1 MNRAPIRRRAVPVA
15 LAALTVLALV
25 AAAAYASPGATKQT
39 AASGTL
45 VVDTSFVVQTIDPQR
60 MFEPTSQ
67 IAVKGMYDTLLTF
80 RGGSTQ
86 PLPWLARSWKVSKD
100 AKTITFNLRRDARFS
115 DGSRLTS
122 ADVLFSFRRVINLKG
137 SPSFLLAGVKV
148 SAPNAYTV
156 VLRSST
162 PNPALLRIVPNPS
175 LGIVN
180 SRLVKANGGTDAVG
194 ADKKDKAE
202 PFLLRTSAGSGPY
215 VLKSYSNKT
224 QIILEA
230 NPRFWGPKPKFQT
243 VVLRNMPAATQLL
256 NVQRGQ
262 NEVALDLSAQQATTL
277 RGRSGVRV
285 VTNASANLFNI
296 DINTDP
302 KIAPVAS
309 NKNIQTAIRYALDY
323 PGFVKL
329 SGPGAVQAPGMIPTT
344 FIGHLPPSAR
354 IKRNLARAR
363 SEVAKSGIDNPK
375 ITMTYPSE
383 LTINGISFATLAQ
396 KTKANLAE
404 VGIEVTLVGKPVNAF
419 LETYAAGKHEMSQS
433 YWGPDY
439 PDPNDYLVFTPGGL
453 AANRVNWG
461 ASDDPQL
468 AALAKKAQ
476 RTVSDTQRAA
486 LFRQI
491 GRIMNQRAP
500 FYPLFQPAQAIV
512 SSSNLTNATLGVI
525 WPLDVRAVGSRYPIR
540 DRARP
545 PAQAGPLAVPPLSG
559 AASHRPRRSRAGD
572 HVDRVR
578 PDAARA
584 R

>member
-243 VVLRNMPAATQLL
+243 IVLRNMPAATQLL
-256 NVQRGQ
+256 NVQRGA
-262 NEVALDLSAQQATTL
+262 NEIALDLSARQATTL
-277 RGRSGVRV
+277 KGKSNLK
-285 VTNASANLFNI
+285 VTTSASPNLFNI

-302 KIAPVAS
+302 KISPVAA
-309 NKNIQTAIRYALDY
+309 NKQIQKAIRYALDY
-323 PGFVKL
+323 PAFRNL

-344 FIGHLPPSAR
+344 FLGHLPRSAA
-354 IKRNLARAR
+354 IKRNLATARAAVR
-363 SEVAKSGIDNPK
+363 ASGIDDPK

-439 PDPNDYLVFTPGGL
+439 PDPNDYLVFLPGGL

-461 ASDDPQL
+461 AGDDPQL
-468 AALAKKAQ
+468 AALARRVQRTTNDAQ
-476 RTVSDTQRAA
+476 RVR
-486 LFRQI
+486 LYHQI
-491 GRIMNQRAP
+491 GRLMNQRAP
-500 FYPLFQPAQAIV
+500 FFPLFQPAQAV
-512 SSSNLTNATLGVI
+512 VRSSNLTNVYLGVI
-525 WPLDVRAVGSRYPIR
+525 WPLDVRAIGSR
-540 DRARP
+540 
-545 PAQAGPLAVPPLSG
+545 
-559 AASHRPRRSRAGD
+559 
-572 HVDRVR
+572 
-578 PDAARA
+578 
-584 R
+584 

>member
-1 MNRAPIRRRAVPVA
+1 MNRAAPIRRRAVLVA
-15 LAALTVLALV
+15 LAASVLVALV
-25 AAAAYASPGATKQT
+25 AAAAYASPGATEKT

-45 VVDTSFVVQTIDPQR
+45 VIDTSFVVQTIDPQR

-100 AKTITFNLRRDARFS
+100 AKTITFNLRRNARFS
-115 DGSRLTS
+115 DGSPVTS
-122 ADVLFSFRRVINLKG
+122 ADVVFTYRRVINLKG

-148 SAPNAYTV
+148 SAPNRYTV
-156 VLRSST
+156 VLRSPN

-180 SRLVKANGGTDAVG
+180 SKLVKANGGTDAVG

-202 PFLLRTSAGSGPY
+202 PFLLRQSAGSGPY

-224 QIILEA
+224 QILLEA

-243 VVLRNMPAATQLL
+243 IVIRNMPAATQLL

-262 NEVALDLSAQQATTL
+262 NEIALDLSAQQATTL
-277 RGRSGVRV
+277 RGKSNVRV
-285 VTNASANLFNI
+285 KTNASPNLFNI

-309 NKNIQTAIRYALDY
+309 NKNIQMAIRYALDY
-323 PGFVKL
+323 PAFVKL

-354 IKRNLARAR
+354 IKRNLAKARA
-363 SEVAKSGIDNPK
+363 EVAKSGISNPK

-396 KTKANLAE
+396 KTKANLADA
-404 VGIEVTLVGKPVNAF
+404 GIEVTLVGKPVNAF

-461 ASDDPQL
+461 ANDDPKL

-525 WPLDVRAVGSRYPIR
+525 WPLDVRAVGSR
-540 DRARP
+540 
-545 PAQAGPLAVPPLSG
+545 
-559 AASHRPRRSRAGD
+559 
-572 HVDRVR
+572 
-578 PDAARA
+578 
-584 R
+584 

>member
-1 MNRAPIRRRAVPVA
+1 MVVGVA
-15 LAALTVLALV
+15 MLTLV
-25 AAAAYASPGATKQT
+25 AAAAYASPGAKQQ
-39 AASGTL
+39 AAADGTL
-45 VVDTSFVVQTIDPQR
+45 VIDTSFVVQTIDPAR

-80 RGGSTQ
+80 RGGKTK

-100 AKTITFNLRRDARFS
+100 AKTFTFDLRRDVRFT
-115 DGSRLTS
+115 DGTPLTS
-122 ADVLFSFRRVINLKG
+122 ADVLFSFRRIVNLKG

-148 SAPNAYTV
+148 SAPSRYRV
-156 VLRSST
+156 VLRSSQ

-180 SRLVKANGGTDAVG
+180 SALVKANGGTDAVG

-202 PFLLRTSAGSGPY
+202 PYLLGHSAGSGPY

-230 NPRFWGPKPKFQT
+230 NPSFWGPKPKFQT
-243 VVLRNMPAATQLL
+243 VVIRNMPAATQLL
-256 NVQRGQ
+256 NVQRGE

-277 RGRSGVRV
+277 KGKSGLRV

-302 KIAPVAS
+302 KISEVAA
-309 NKNIQTAIRYALDY
+309 NKDIQTAIRYALDY
-323 PGFVKL
+323 NAFVKL

-344 FIGHLPPSAR
+344 FLGHLPPTAR
-354 IKRNLARAR
+354 IKRNLAKAKAAVAR
-363 SEVAKSGIDNPK
+363 SGIEDPQ

-396 KTKANLAE
+396 KTKANLAD

-461 ASDDPQL
+461 ATDDRPL
-468 AALAKKAQ
+468 AALAKRAQ
-476 RTVSDTQRAA
+476 RTVKDTQRAR
-486 LFRQI
+486 LFQQI
-491 GRIMNQRAP
+491 GRTMNQRAP

-512 SSSNLTNATLGVI
+512 SSSNLTNAVLGVI
-525 WPLDVRAVGSRYPIR
+525 WPLDVRAVGSR
-540 DRARP
+540 
-545 PAQAGPLAVPPLSG
+545 
-559 AASHRPRRSRAGD
+559 
-572 HVDRVR
+572 
-578 PDAARA
+578 
-584 R
+584 

>member
-1 MNRAPIRRRAVPVA
+1 MHRAAHVRRRTLPVA
-15 LAALTVLALV
+15 LAAFLVLALV
-25 AAAAYASPGATKQT
+25 AAAAYAAPGSSTQG
-39 AASGTL
+39 AAEGTL

-67 IAVKGMYDTLLTF
+67 IAVKGMYDTLVTF
-80 RGGSTQ
+80 RGGATK

-100 AKTITFNLRRDARFS
+100 ARTFTFNLRRDVQFS
-115 DGSRLTS
+115 DGTPLTS
-122 ADVLFSFRRVINLKG
+122 ADVVFSYRRVINLKG

-148 SAPNAYTV
+148 SAPSKYTV
-156 VLRSST
+156 VLRSAT
-162 PNPALLRIVPNPS
+162 PNPALMRIVPNPS

-180 SRLVKANGGTDAVG
+180 SKVVKANGGTDAVG
-194 ADKKDKAE
+194 ADKTDKAE
-202 PFLLRTSAGSGPY
+202 PYLLENSAGSGPY
-215 VLKSYSNKT
+215 VLESYNNKT

-230 NPRFWGPKPKFQT
+230 NPRFWGPKPTFQT
-243 VVLRNMPAATQLL
+243 VVIRNLPAATQLL
-256 NVQRGQ
+256 NVQRGE
-262 NEVALDLSAQQATTL
+262 NEVALDLSAQQADTI
-277 RGRSGVRV
+277 RGKSGVRV
-285 VTNASANLFNI
+285 VTNASPNLFNI

-323 PGFVKL
+323 PSFVKL

-354 IKRNLARAR
+354 VKRNLARAR
-363 SEVAKSGIDNPK
+363 AAVARSGIDDPK

-383 LTINGISFATLAQ
+383 LTVNGISFATLAQ

-404 VGIEVTLVGKPVNAF
+404 VGIEVELVGKPVNAF

-433 YWGPDY
+433 YWAPDY

-461 ASDDPQL
+461 AGDDPKL
-468 AALAKKAQ
+468 AALAKRAQ
-476 RTVSDTQRAA
+476 RTVNDTKRAA

-491 GRIMNQRAP
+491 GRVMNQRAP

-525 WPLDVRAVGSRYPIR
+525 WPLDVRAVGSR
-540 DRARP
+540 
-545 PAQAGPLAVPPLSG
+545 
-559 AASHRPRRSRAGD
+559 
-572 HVDRVR
+572 
-578 PDAARA
+578 
-584 R
+584 

>member
-1 MNRAPIRRRAVPVA
+1 MHRAPPSRRPARLVA
-15 LAALTVLALV
+15 LAAVAAVVLV
-25 AAAAYASPGATKQT
+25 AAAAYASPEGGRQAT
-39 AASGTL
+39 ANGTL
-45 VVDTSFVVQTIDPQR
+45 VIDTSFVVQTIDPQR

-67 IAVKGMYDTLLTF
+67 IAVKGMYDPLLTF
-80 RGGSTQ
+80 RGGSTK

-100 AKTITFNLRRDARFS
+100 AKTFTFKLRRDVRFS
-115 DGSRLTS
+115 DGTPLTA
-122 ADVLFSFRRVINLKG
+122 ADVVFTYQRVINLKA

-148 SAPNAYTV
+148 SAPNRYTV
-156 VLRSST
+156 VLRSAT

-180 SRLVKANGGTDAVG
+180 SKLVKANGGTDAAG

-202 PFLLRTSAGSGPY
+202 PFLLKTSAGSGPY

-230 NPRFWGPKPKFQT
+230 NPGFWGPKPKFQT
-243 VVLRNMPAATQLL
+243 IVIRNMPAATQLL

-262 NEVALDLSAQQATTL
+262 NEIALDLSAQQATTL
-277 RGRSGVRV
+277 RGRGGVRV
-285 VTNASANLFNI
+285 TTSASPNLFNI

-309 NKNIQTAIRYALDY
+309 NKNIQTAVRYALDY
-323 PGFVKL
+323 PAFVKL

-354 IKRNLARAR
+354 VKRNLARAR
-363 SEVAKSGIDNPK
+363 SEVAKSGIADPK
-375 ITMTYPSE
+375 ITLTYPSE

-396 KTKANLAE
+396 KTKANLADA
-404 VGIEVTLVGKPVNAF
+404 GIEVTLVGKPVNAF

-461 ASDDPQL
+461 ASDDPSL

-476 RTVSDTQRAA
+476 RTVSDAQRAT
-486 LFRQI
+486 LFRRI

-512 SSSNLTNATLGVI
+512 ASSNLTNATLGVI
-525 WPLDVRAVGSRYPIR
+525 WPLDVRAVGSR
-540 DRARP
+540 
-545 PAQAGPLAVPPLSG
+545 
-559 AASHRPRRSRAGD
+559 
-572 HVDRVR
+572 
-578 PDAARA
+578 
-584 R
+584 

>member
-1 MNRAPIRRRAVPVA
+1 MHRPAFRRRAIPVA
-15 LAALTVLALV
+15 LAALALAALA
-25 AAAAYASPGATKQT
+25 AAAAYASPGASNK
-39 AASGTL
+39 AAATGTL

-80 RGGSTQ
+80 RGGSTK
-86 PLPWLARSWKVSKD
+86 PLPWVARSWKVSKD
-100 AKTITFNLRRDARFS
+100 AKTITFNLRRDVRFS
-115 DGSRLTS
+115 DGTPLTA
-122 ADVLFSFRRVINLKG
+122 ADVVFSYRRTINLKG

-148 SAPNAYTV
+148 SAPNPYTV
-156 VLRSST
+156 VLRSAT

-180 SRLVKANGGTDAVG
+180 SKVVKANGGTDVVG

-202 PFLLRTSAGSGPY
+202 PFLLGRSAGSGPY

-256 NVQRGQ
+256 NVQRGE

-277 RGRSGVRV
+277 RGKGVRV

-302 KIAPVAS
+302 KISPVAS

-323 PGFVKL
+323 ASFVKL
-329 SGPGAVQAPGMIPTT
+329 SGPGTVQAPGMIPTT
-344 FIGHLPPSAR
+344 FLGHLPPSAR
-354 IKRNLARAR
+354 IKRNLVRARA
-363 SEVAKSGIDNPK
+363 EVAKSGITDPK

-396 KTKANLAE
+396 KTKANLAD

-453 AANRVNWG
+453 AANRVNWS
-461 ASDDPQL
+461 AAKDPQL

-476 RTVSDTQRAA
+476 RTVSDAQRAA

-491 GRIMNQRAP
+491 GRLMNQRAP
-500 FYPLFQPAQAIV
+500 FFPLFQPAQAIV

-525 WPLDVRAVGSRYPIR
+525 WPLDVRAVGSR
-540 DRARP
+540 
-545 PAQAGPLAVPPLSG
+545 
-559 AASHRPRRSRAGD
+559 
-572 HVDRVR
+572 
-578 PDAARA
+578 
-584 R
+584 

>member
-1 MNRAPIRRRAVPVA
+1 MDSAAHPRRRVLPA
-15 LAALTVLALV
+15 VLAGVVLLALI
-25 AAAAYASPGATKQT
+25 AAAAYASPGAKGD
-39 AASGTL
+39 AAAEGTL
-45 VVDTSFVVQTIDPQR
+45 VVDTSFVVQTIDPAR

-86 PLPWLARSWKVSKD
+86 PLPWVARSWRVSAD
-100 AKTITFNLRRDARFS
+100 AKTFTFNLRRDVRFS
-115 DGSRLTS
+115 DGSQLTA
-122 ADVLFSFRRVINLKG
+122 ADVVFSFRRLINLKG
-137 SPSFLLAGVKV
+137 SPSFLLAGVRV
-148 SAPNAYTV
+148 SAPNPYTV
-156 VLRSST
+156 VLRSSK

-180 SRLVKANGGTDAVG
+180 SRVVRANGGTAGPG
-194 ADKKDKAE
+194 ADKTDKAE
-202 PFLLRTSAGSGPY
+202 PYLLRASAGSGPY

-230 NPRFWGPKPKFQT
+230 NPRFWGPKPTFQT
-243 VVLRNMPAATQLL
+243 VVIRNMPAATQML

-262 NEVALDLSAQQATTL
+262 NEVALDLSAQQASTL
-277 RGRSGVRV
+277 RGKSGLRV

-302 KIAPVAS
+302 KISPVAA
-309 NKNIQTAIRYALDY
+309 NKDIQTAIRYALDY
-323 PGFVKL
+323 ESFVKL
-329 SGPGAVQAPGMIPTT
+329 SGPGAVQAPGMIPTR
-344 FIGHLPPSAR
+344 FLGHLPPSAR
-354 IKRNLARAR
+354 VKRDLVRARAA
-363 SEVAKSGIDNPK
+363 VARSGIEDPE
-375 ITMTYPSE
+375 ITLTYPSE

-404 VGIEVTLVGKPVNAF
+404 AGIEVTLVGKPVNAF
-419 LETYAAGKHEMSQS
+419 LETYGAGKHAMSQS

-461 ASDDPQL
+461 VADDRPL
-468 AALAKKAQ
+468 AALAKRAE
-476 RTVSDTQRAA
+476 RTVSDTRRAA

-512 SSSNLTNATLGVI
+512 SSGNLTNATLGVI
-525 WPLDVRAVGSRYPIR
+525 WPLDVRAVGSR
-540 DRARP
+540 
-545 PAQAGPLAVPPLSG
+545 
-559 AASHRPRRSRAGD
+559 
-572 HVDRVR
+572 
-578 PDAARA
+578 
-584 R
+584 

>member
-1 MNRAPIRRRAVPVA
+1 MHTAAPIRRRAVSVA
-15 LAALTVLALV
+15 LAALATLALV
-25 AAAAYASPGATKQT
+25 AAAAYASPGASKRAT
-39 AASGTL
+39 AEGTL

-80 RGGSTQ
+80 SAGSTR
-86 PLPWLARSWKVSKD
+86 PLPWLARSWRVSKD

-115 DGSRLTS
+115 DGTPVTS
-122 ADVLFSFRRVINLKG
+122 ADVVFSFRRVINLKA

-156 VLRSST
+156 VLRSAT

-175 LGIVN
+175 LGVVN
-180 SRLVKANGGTDAVG
+180 SKLVKANGGTDGPG
-194 ADKKDKAE
+194 ADKRDKAE

-230 NPRFWGPKPKFQT
+230 NPRFWGPKPRFQT

-262 NEVALDLSAQQATTL
+262 NEIALDLSAQQATTL
-277 RGRSGVRV
+277 RGRGGVRV
-285 VTNASANLFNI
+285 ITNASPNLFNI
-296 DINTDP
+296 DINSDP
-302 KIAPVAS
+302 KISPVAA

-323 PGFVKL
+323 PAFVKL

-354 IKRNLARAR
+354 IKRNLATARAAVTR
-363 SEVAKSGIDNPK
+363 SGITDPK

-396 KTKANLAE
+396 KTKANLAD

-461 ASDDPQL
+461 ASDDPAL
-468 AALAKKAQ
+468 AALAKRAQ
-476 RTVSDTQRAA
+476 RTVNDTQRAA

-512 SSSNLTNATLGVI
+512 SSSNLTNARLGVI
-525 WPLDVRAVGSRYPIR
+525 WPLDVRAVGSR
-540 DRARP
+540 
-545 PAQAGPLAVPPLSG
+545 
-559 AASHRPRRSRAGD
+559 
-572 HVDRVR
+572 
-578 PDAARA
+578 
-584 R
+584 